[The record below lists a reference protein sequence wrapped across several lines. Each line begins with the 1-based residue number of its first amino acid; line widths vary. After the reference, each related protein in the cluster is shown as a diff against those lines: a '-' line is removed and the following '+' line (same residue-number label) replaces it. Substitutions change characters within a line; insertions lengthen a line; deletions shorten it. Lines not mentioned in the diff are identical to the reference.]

1 MEFNDTDNYTGTVL
15 VAGMG
20 AHAMFQTGRKE
31 MEYKKLMGIILA
43 VSVITFVACS
53 GVAQRPVETAN
64 QGGSPLTVKGKI
76 DYMKNLGG
84 YFILGDVP
92 AREYFIENQDP
103 KLLEALYKSGK
114 IVTIEGRIV
123 RGAEYLYIDKIDG
136 KPYRGK

>member
-1 MEFNDTDNYTGTVL
+1 
-15 VAGMG
+15 
-20 AHAMFQTGRKE
+20 

-43 VSVITFVACS
+43 VSVMTFVACS
-53 GVAQRPVETAN
+53 GVAQRPVETTN

-84 YFILGDVP
+84 YFTLGDVP